1 VAMTNFIKSLKSRQ
15 SSLDSRSINES
26 GFYPDAESSVVFLQI
41 FFVQMHGRFS
51 FYQPTVFIPAVIL
64 FASCIIS

>member
-26 GFYPDAESSVVFLQI
+26 GFYPDAESSVMIADPFCA
-41 FFVQMHGRFS
+41 
-51 FYQPTVFIPAVIL
+51 YAW
-64 FASCIIS
+64 